1 MATLTKEQIAM
12 KKRQLIQL
20 QEELKA
26 VGAWPLEDDDLI
38 NVSGGIR
45 NPVITSLP
53 YFMRQLLSFS

>member
-45 NPVITSLP
+45 NPFQEGDDTWGQE
-53 YFMRQLLSFS
+53 MQ